1 MVAIW
6 YKHFY
11 KNNGSKIE
19 KLTKIKSIN
28 TTKELK
34 QYESS
39 NFSWR

>member
-19 KLTKIKSIN
+19 KLTKNQIYKYNKRIKTI
-28 TTKELK
+28 
-34 QYESS
+34 
-39 NFSWR
+39 